1 MRKIITIAVICL
13 MLCGCSNGHD
23 ANITNDSDIIWSS
36 DNQTYTSK
44 DLNELL
50 KYQDYSIVLL
60 NNILTKIGEL
70 EGIDV
75 DTYLKETEDTVNMYV
90 EQGLADQ
97 LIAYYGSV
105 NNYKSL
111 LIIDSIVTDLY
122 DKVANE
128 KYDEY
133 KESNPPY
140 KAEIAYF
147 DDIEKAKNVVNSVKN
162 NEHTFA
168 FACEENGY
176 TQTVTA
182 TIYTDQS
189 DLPVE
194 VKSMALNTTETGV
207 TDPIQSSTYIT
218 DDKGESTITPRYYVI
233 NIISKDADEFKDE
246 FIQYIKDS
254 LLDSNTVVGDYMR
267 KYDLK
272 VYDQRTYE
280 LLKQNYG
287 DFK

>member
-75 DTYLKETEDTVNMYV
+75 DTYLKETEDTANMYV

-133 KESNPPY
+133 KEKLKN
-140 KAEIAYF
+140 F
-147 DDIEKAKNVVNSVKN
+147 DFSKIIEK
-162 NEHTFA
+162 
-168 FACEENGY
+168 
-176 TQTVTA
+176 
-182 TIYTDQS
+182 
-189 DLPVE
+189 
-194 VKSMALNTTETGV
+194 
-207 TDPIQSSTYIT
+207 
-218 DDKGESTITPRYYVI
+218 R
-233 NIISKDADEFKDE
+233 NIILKKELLSCLLLIWVYLQPMVKLS
-246 FIQYIKDS
+246 IPCMINTVRLINSYS
-254 LLDSNTVVGDYMR
+254 LLKRQLIRQVLQALT
-267 KYDLK
+267 
-272 VYDQRTYE
+272 
-280 LLKQNYG
+280 
-287 DFK
+287 

>member
-90 EQGLADQ
+90 EQGLVDQ

-182 TIYTDQS
+182 AIYTDQS

>member
-182 TIYTDQS
+182 AIYTDQS